1 MAAPSS
7 SQLQRHIR
15 RASLD
20 TLNILFSRH
29 AKARMRERHVTPGMI
44 YEVLQQGMIRR
55 PPEPDIRY
63 PGLRCQ
69 MQRMVCGVN
78 LAVVVYVDMP
88 SPDVLVVTV
97 YDVSGD

>member
-29 AKARMRERHVTPGMI
+29 AKARMREQHVTPGMI